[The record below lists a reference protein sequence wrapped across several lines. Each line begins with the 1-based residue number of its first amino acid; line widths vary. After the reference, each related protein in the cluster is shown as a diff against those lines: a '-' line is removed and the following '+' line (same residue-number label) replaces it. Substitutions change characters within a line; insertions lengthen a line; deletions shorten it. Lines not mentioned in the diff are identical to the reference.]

1 MRPEGP
7 PTASGPM
14 GSGPTGEIDDVDVEL
29 AGGPKPTDLVFIN
42 SVDPVTAVYL
52 KAACDRDR
60 VAVVAGRYGLRRDCR
75 GEDTQG
81 SQRTRGALGH
91 AR

>member
-29 AGGPKPTDLVFIN
+29 AGGPKPTDLVFTN
-42 SVDPVTAVYL
+42 SVDTYRIAIVCPN
-52 KAACDRDR
+52 CDWRYEWDQP
-60 VAVVAGRYGLRRDCR
+60 AGGPGLHNGLCERC
-75 GEDTQG
+75 G
-81 SQRTRGALGH
+81 TRCNGD
-91 AR
+91 